1 MAIPMTPSRAR
12 MMIWTTATSTDV
24 NSFQTP

>member
-24 NSFQTP
+24 KTFQMP